1 MPNHSDHE
9 FVLRSDYVPPA
20 AQELFTDTI
29 RSSGSRSPLGAGV
42 ISLRHNKAQWV
53 DLAMR
58 LVRFWSYDEAYKN
71 MPEFAKSE
79 PGYKKWKFLCS
90 IAEQANEL
98 DDT

>member
-1 MPNHSDHE
+1 
-9 FVLRSDYVPPA
+9 
-20 AQELFTDTI
+20 
-29 RSSGSRSPLGAGV
+29 
-42 ISLRHNKAQWV
+42 
-53 DLAMR
+53 MR